1 MLLPSYGERQPND
14 ATAWPWNGRQSHV
27 LERTS
32 KLLVLVLAAR
42 VRVATRSTC
51 VLRIMRRVWLPC
63 TVECSCSM
71 PSLFSRTQSAYS
83 RSLACTLAPLLPS
96 ASPCVLVPRA
106 GVVATTRVAVAAVV
120 LRLALPAHPGC
131 AVEPA
136 ATGGAVC
143 TVELA
148 SRG

>member
-1 MLLPSYGERQPND
+1 MLLPSYGERPPND
-14 ATAWPWNGRQSHV
+14 ATAWPWNGRHNHV

-32 KLLVLVLAAR
+32 KLLLVVR

-51 VLRIMRRVWLPC
+51 VLRIMHRVLWLLC
-63 TVECSCSM
+63 TIECSCST